1 MRETRSSL
9 LLIVSL
15 LLFLMSFVIL
25 CTWGY
30 NEYYRAKDSGK
41 MTRVVKGDS
50 ATIAKAARDAANA
63 TRDSLQKIFFATIQ
77 NLDKRFDS
85 TFNFADSLQIPL
97 NQRLTEFFKLK
108 TEISEILANRN
119 NDADLG
125 IARQK
130 ISELQKKVNEL
141 AGRNNEVEQENRRLY
156 AMLKQLSAD
165 KSPDETARPVS
176 FENKAVS
183 KVDNKPTA
191 EKSSVTENSFQAYD
205 LRLSSVM
212 VTDNKELETFQA
224 IQTDKFIGSFIVKNN
239 NAINNVAELFIII
252 SQPDGQVLQKSTWES
267 GTFETMEGRKV
278 YSCKLRFDYT
288 KGEPKKLLFSISS
301 EKFVKGSYTMQ
312 VYYNGSLIGRIYKTL
327 S

>member
-1 MRETRSSL
+1 
-9 LLIVSL
+9 
-15 LLFLMSFVIL
+15 MSFVIL

-85 TFNFADSLQIPL
+85 TMNFADSLQIPL

-156 AMLKQLSAD
+156 AMLKQLSAE
-165 KSPDETARPVS
+165 KSPDETARSVS
-176 FENKAVS
+176 FENKAVN
-183 KVDNKPTA
+183 KVDTKPSP

-205 LRLSSVM
+205 LRLSAVM

-224 IQTDKFIGSFIVKNN
+224 IQTNKFIGSFIVKNS

-301 EKFVKGSYTMQ
+301 EKFVKGNYTMQ